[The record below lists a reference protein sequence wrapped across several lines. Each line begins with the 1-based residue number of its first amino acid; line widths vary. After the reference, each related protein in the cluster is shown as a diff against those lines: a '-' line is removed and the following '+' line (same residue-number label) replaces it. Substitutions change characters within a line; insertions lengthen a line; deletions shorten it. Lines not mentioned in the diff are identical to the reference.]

1 MAEELRGATDHASRG
16 EDAMAQKMEMPME
29 ALTVQSTSRIVS
41 TETCVHGRLIDEVL
55 TRDGRRT
62 GKVHCV
68 ECGAQLDD
76 PYHGLK

>member
-1 MAEELRGATDHASRG
+1 
-16 EDAMAQKMEMPME
+16 MAQRMEMPME
-29 ALTVQSTSRIVS
+29 TLMIQPASRTALTK
-41 TETCVHGRLIDEVL
+41 TCVHGRLLDEVL

-68 ECGAQLDD
+68 ECGAQFDD